1 MSSHPKS
8 FKQTLYDLLNFSGTR
23 RQQLK
28 FQALQLTARFLRTIG
43 RGDLVFG
50 DPVRVEQDRSTISNY
65 TLLYPAE
72 TIIFGDPATDY
83 FLQNCQYIENGR
95 LERQNIFVCEVPNA
109 KLFPDIG
116 LVFDRDW
123 RPIVE
128 SILDEERLE
137 NFKQVFRPKSTLK
150 RAGAFSSIQHLWAVN
165 AWHWMAD
172 SLPQVY
178 SLDRYMQG
186 NPLTLL
192 LSNELG
198 EVARETLRCILPPN
212 FTVEYVDPNQW
223 LELETFIL
231 PSHVASRANAFF
243 PPDYYEFI
251 RSNTFRTLNVPKP
264 AIADAR
270 LYIAR
275 VGNVHRRILND
286 AEITALLAEF
296 GFRRILI
303 EDYDLRQQ
311 VELFRGAE
319 AIVTPHGAALG
330 GIMYADHLKVCVL
343 YPQARPG
350 GYFYTLALGLGHQH
364 YCMKF
369 DKEEYDDFYVDPS
382 ALRRVLVEQMGLSST
397 LLS

>member
-1 MSSHPKS
+1 MSPQITTPK
-8 FKQTLYDLLNFSGTR
+8 QQLYDLLNFSGAR
-23 RQQLK
+23 RQRLK
-28 FQALQLTARFLRTIG
+28 YQALQATAKLLSAIG

-50 DPVRVEQDRSTISNY
+50 DPIHVEEDRSTIANY

-72 TIIFGDPATDY
+72 TIVFGDPATDY

-95 LERQNIFVCEVPNA
+95 LDRQSIFVCEVPNA

-116 LVFDRDW
+116 LVFDRNW

-128 SILDEERLE
+128 SILDDERLG

-150 RAGAFSSIQHLWAVN
+150 RAGIFSSIQHLWHVN

-178 SLDRYMQG
+178 SLARYMQG
-186 NPLTLL
+186 KPLTIL
-192 LSNELG
+192 LSTDIG
-198 EVARETLRCILPPN
+198 EVHRETLRCILPLN
-212 FTVEYVDPNQW
+212 FTVEYVDANQW

-251 RSNTFRTLNVPKP
+251 RSNTFRYLDVPP
-264 AIADAR
+264 PPDATSR
-270 LYIAR
+270 YYIAR

-286 AEITALLAEF
+286 PEITAMLAEY
-296 GFRRILI
+296 GFKRILI
-303 EDYDLRQQ
+303 EDYDLREQ
-311 VELFRGAE
+311 VKLFRCAE

-343 YPQARPG
+343 YPEARPG
-350 GYFYTLALGLGHQH
+350 GYFYTLALGLGHKH
-364 YCMKF
+364 FCMKF
-369 DKEEYDDFYVDPS
+369 DKEEYDNFHVDPD
-382 ALRRVLVEQMGLSST
+382 ALRRILTEEMHLDRR
-397 LLS
+397 LA